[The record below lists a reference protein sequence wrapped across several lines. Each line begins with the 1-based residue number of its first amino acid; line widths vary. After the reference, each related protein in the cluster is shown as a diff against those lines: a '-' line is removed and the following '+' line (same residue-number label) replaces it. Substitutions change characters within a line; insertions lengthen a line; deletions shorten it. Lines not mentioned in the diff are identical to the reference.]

1 MHIASSSSNF
11 QTRIFEA
18 GTTFGL
24 ENDGTW
30 LLVPPRNQQPKKGK
44 NHNAN
49 ALVLPD
55 LAFIKTSN
63 TPSGYVEV
71 HIASGA
77 SQYQTRTVE
86 TPTPFRNEDQ
96 GVWRLYDYDGDGIPD
111 LVYIKTRNTGTGT
124 VEVHV
129 ASGRSTYSQFILQ
142 TGTAFGLE
150 ENGSWYLAPYTARG
164 AADLVYVKNARTGT
178 GRVEVHVASAASR
191 YQARVFSGGSAFAQE
206 SNGVW
211 GVADYNRDG
220 VLDLTYIKD
229 RLTGTRSVEVHVAAG

>member
-96 GVWRLYDYDGDGIPD
+96 GVWRL
-111 LVYIKTRNTGTGT
+111 
-124 VEVHV
+124 
-129 ASGRSTYSQFILQ
+129 F
-142 TGTAFGLE
+142 FLE
-150 ENGSWYLAPYTARG
+150 YLIVPLAYLIGS
-164 AADLVYVKNARTGT
+164 
-178 GRVEVHVASAASR
+178 
-191 YQARVFSGGSAFAQE
+191 
-206 SNGVW
+206 
-211 GVADYNRDG
+211 
-220 VLDLTYIKD
+220 
-229 RLTGTRSVEVHVAAG
+229 